1 MPTAAFIDTNILLYA
16 ASDGRLEPEKTRLA
30 RRLLRSRPWA
40 VSMQVVQEFHVNA
53 TRKVALGISS
63 RHAAEVIDGLLERA
77 VVDTTR
83 ELFVQAVVLQNRFM
97 LHYYD
102 AAICQAAILAGYRIL
117 FSEDMTSEEVY
128 GQVMVLNPFD
138 QGGRWIEDDPP
149 RLDRLG
155 WGEDGIHGASPSS
168 P

>member
-30 RRLLRSRPWA
+30 RLLLRGRPWA
-40 VSMQVVQEFHVNA
+40 VSVQVIQEFHVNA

-63 RHAAEVIDGLLERA
+63 RHAAMVVDGLLERA

-83 ELFVQAVVLQNRFM
+83 ELFVRAVVLQNRFG

-102 AAICQAAILAGYRIL
+102 AAICQAAIQSGYRLL
-117 FSEDMTSEEVY
+117 FSEDMNSEQVY
-128 GQVMVLNPFD
+128 DGVMVLNPFD
-138 QGGRWIEDDPP
+138 QGGRWITEDPP
-149 RLDRLG
+149 RLDRL
-155 WGEDGIHGASPSS
+155 E
-168 P
+168 

>member
-1 MPTAAFIDTNILLYA
+1 MLTAAFIDTNILLYA

-30 RRLLRSRPWA
+30 RQLLRHRRWA

-63 RHAAEVIDGLLERA
+63 RHAAEVIDGLLERV

-83 ELFVQAVVLQNRFM
+83 ELLVRAVVLQNRFM

-102 AAICQAAILAGYRIL
+102 AAICQAAIAAGYRLL

-128 GQVMVLNPFD
+128 DQVMVLNPFD
-138 QGGRWIEDDPP
+138 QGGRWIEEDPP
-149 RLDRLG
+149 RLSRL
-155 WGEDGIHGASPSS
+155 ED
-168 P
+168 

>member
-16 ASDGRLEPEKTRLA
+16 ASDGRLDPEKTRLS
-30 RRLLRSRPWA
+30 RQLLRSRPWA

-63 RHAAEVIDGLLERA
+63 RHAARVVDGLLDRA

-83 ELFVQAVVLQNRFM
+83 ELFVRAVLLQNRYL

-102 AAICQAAILAGYRIL
+102 AAICQAAIQAEYRLL
-117 FSEDMTSEEVY
+117 FSEDMNSEAIY
-128 GQVMVLNPFD
+128 DRVLVVNPFD
-138 QGGRWIEDDPP
+138 YGGRWITEDPP
-149 RLDRLG
+149 GLKQ
-155 WGEDGIHGASPSS
+155 WE
-168 P
+168 

>member
-16 ASDGRLEPEKTRLA
+16 ASDGRLDPEKTRLS

-63 RHAAEVIDGLLERA
+63 RHAALVVDGLLDRA
-77 VVDTTR
+77 VVETTR
-83 ELFVQAVVLQNRFM
+83 ELFVRAVLLQNRFM

-102 AAICQAAILAGYRIL
+102 AAICQAAMEAGYRLL
-117 FSEDMTSEEVY
+117 FSEDMSSEAVY
-128 GQVMVLNPFD
+128 DRVLVLNPFD
-138 QGGRWIEDDPP
+138 RGGRWITEDPP
-149 RLDRLG
+149 QLDRLG
-155 WGEDGIHGASPSS
+155 
-168 P
+168 